1 MRPSIVTSEPES
13 TFVTLPASG
22 NSVTLYSNATLILSL
37 ESSMYA
43 MIEPCAGLFR
53 KSFI

>member
-1 MRPSIVTSEPES
+1 MIES
-13 TFVTLPASG
+13 ST
-22 NSVTLYSNATLILSL
+22 SVTLVASTNSSTLYANATLILSL